1 MNRREFLDGLRRR
14 AAALGAVS
22 AVAATGAI
30 ASGRELVDRS
40 VDTMQSQIK
49 DLNKRLDEM
58 DARHKKTIKILIALT
73 GISLGMDI
81 SHFL

>member
-1 MNRREFLDGLRRR
+1 
-14 AAALGAVS
+14 
-22 AVAATGAI
+22 
-30 ASGRELVDRS
+30 
-40 VDTMQSQIK
+40 MQSQIK

-58 DARHKKTIKILIALT
+58 DARHKKTIKVLIALT

>member
-1 MNRREFLDGLRRR
+1 MNRREFLDGMRRH
-14 AAALGAVS
+14 ATTVGAVS
-22 AVAATGAI
+22 AVAATSAI
-30 ASGRELVDRS
+30 AGGREVVDRS
-40 VDTMQSQIK
+40 VGAMQSQIK

-58 DARHKKTIKILIALT
+58 DARHKKTIKVLIALT